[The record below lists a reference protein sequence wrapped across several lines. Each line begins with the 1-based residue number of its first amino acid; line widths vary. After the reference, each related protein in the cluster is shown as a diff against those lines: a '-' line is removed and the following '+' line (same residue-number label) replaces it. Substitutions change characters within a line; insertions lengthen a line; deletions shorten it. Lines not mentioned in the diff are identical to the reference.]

1 MSGKPKGFAA
11 MDPEKRRAI
20 AAMGGRAVKAED
32 RAYSK
37 SRAKAVAA
45 GRVGGSRVPKEKRS
59 FHHNRALAARAGS
72 KGGKTKRRPPVL
84 EVAP

>member
-11 MDPEKRRAI
+11 MSPEKRRAI

-37 SRAKAVAA
+37 SREKAAA
-45 GRVGGSRVPKEKRS
+45 SGRKGGSRVPKEKRS
-59 FHHNRALAARAGS
+59 FSHNRALAAAAGR
-72 KGGKTKRRPPVL
+72 KGGRISRPKPA
-84 EVAP
+84 VAS